1 MPGVGSYGRGA
12 RRTRGTYVNK
22 QDPLLRTP
30 PRPWRHPGASGSRG
44 RTRPPEGNT
53 TLGLMGAMILR
64 DDDNKADK
72 QAGTSLGSL
81 GGRGAGRER
90 GEGRRGERGRK
101 SGGGAKAR
109 LPSFLFLKAPRGS
122 VYVRGRWADG
132 VGAGCLESYQ
142 RCRYE
147 KGRWPLPTQLP
158 SPPLPTREAS
168 NPHVSA
174 IYPQRVAKPGFDNS

>member
-101 SGGGAKAR
+101 SGG
-109 LPSFLFLKAPRGS
+109 
-122 VYVRGRWADG
+122 RGRKQGSLAFSFSRLHVG
-132 VGAGCLESYQ
+132 VFTYGGG
-142 RCRYE
+142 
-147 KGRWPLPTQLP
+147 GRTGWG
-158 SPPLPTREAS
+158 RD
-168 NPHVSA
+168 V
-174 IYPQRVAKPGFDNS
+174 